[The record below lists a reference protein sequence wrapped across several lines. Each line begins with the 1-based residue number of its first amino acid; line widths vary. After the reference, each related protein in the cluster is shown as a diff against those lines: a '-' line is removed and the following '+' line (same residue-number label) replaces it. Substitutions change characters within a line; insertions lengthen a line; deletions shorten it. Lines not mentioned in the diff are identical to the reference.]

1 MSRQQFDESS
11 AQRQPTTMKPP
22 KNHKRGFLN
31 FINRLF
37 GFLKACIEIV
47 FSIIKN
53 AMTLLVYLFRYIVE
67 LLAHPTMPSVVAI
80 TFFTIFVVIA
90 GYQWYGIGVWL
101 FQMFGLSEAWGIG
114 GGLFGLLLGFGINV
128 YQLAPELWKLQPLI
142 AKAYSDL
149 HIDPE
154 AELEKPTLKEKLT
167 QWLTYDHGTLKGM
180 RLMSYC
186 IETGLVLT
194 YTAIVGQFQFWAI
207 CVAAASLL
215 APEWTL
221 KGVAATT
228 GVTRAVSDRVSQMQ
242 DDEDE
247 MKKFGF

>member
-1 MSRQQFDESS
+1 MSYSRESQS
-11 AQRQPTTMKPP
+11 SSKPP
-22 KNHKRGFLN
+22 KKGGRGIIG
-31 FINRLF
+31 FINKIF
-37 GFLKACIEIV
+37 GFLKVCIEV
-47 FSIIKN
+47 AFSIIKN

-80 TFFTIFVVIA
+80 TFFAIFVAIA
-90 GYQWYGIGVWL
+90 GYQWFGIGIWL
-101 FQMFGLSEAWGIG
+101 FSLFGVGSAWGIG

-142 AKAYSDL
+142 AKAYDDL
-149 HIDPE
+149 SIDPE
-154 AELEKPTLKEKLT
+154 AELEDPSLKAKLT
-167 QWLTYDHGTLKGM
+167 HWLTYDHRTLKGM
-180 RLMSYC
+180 RLMSYGL
-186 IETGLVLT
+186 ETGLVLT
-194 YTAIVGQFQFWAI
+194 YTALVGGFQFWAI
-207 CVAAASLL
+207 FIAAASLL